1 MKRVFSLLLALML
14 VMSLAVP
21 AAAAEN
27 EGFLDFFKED
37 GEITFS
43 CTPGISNATDLF
55 DEGFKNV
62 MPGDKI
68 VGYVTIRGD
77 FRTFKEDSLD
87 VFMRAIKHHDQI
99 NPPVTPGTG
108 NVATMEEFLSQLDLR
123 VYNENED
130 KNNPIFEA
138 NAHELDGLADYV
150 YLGTFRN
157 RGSIVLRVELDVPIE
172 LDNRFVNRVGE
183 VDWEFNVRAWDD
195 PEVDNPKT
203 GDYIMMAVAVMAVSA
218 AALIVILAVKR
229 KKKK

>member
-1 MKRVFSLLLALML
+1 MKKLFSLLMALMI

-77 FRTFKEDSLD
+77 FRTFGEDSLD

-130 KNNPIFEA
+130 MDDPIFEA
-138 NAHELDGLADYV
+138 KAHELDGLADYV

-172 LDNRFVNRVGE
+172 LDNRFAHRVGE
-183 VDWEFNVRAWDD
+183 VDWEFNVKAWDD

-203 GDYIMMAVAVMAVSA
+203 GDYIMMAVAIMAVSGVA
-218 AALIVILAVKR
+218 LAVLLICKKR
-229 KKKK
+229 KK